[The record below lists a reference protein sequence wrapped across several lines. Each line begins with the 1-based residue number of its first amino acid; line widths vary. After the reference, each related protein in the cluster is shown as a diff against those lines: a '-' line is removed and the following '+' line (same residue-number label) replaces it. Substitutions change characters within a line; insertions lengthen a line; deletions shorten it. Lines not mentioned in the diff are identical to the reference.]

1 MKKTASRL
9 LALALTAS
17 LVLSGC
23 SSSGGTQEQTGS
35 ESETGSTTETTE
47 STESSETEETAQT
60 EHEPITDLVLAKVSS
75 SELAT
80 FNLLNS
86 ETSADTQYLTNIWDG
101 LLEVNNYGRAGSL
114 HRRGVEHRG
123 RRSDLDLQPA
133 RQRDM
138 GRCQWKRDGSGY
150 RSGLFNRNGVGAQ
163 LL

>member
-23 SSSGGTQEQTGS
+23 SSSSGTQEQTGT
-35 ESETGSTTETTE
+35 ESETGSSTETTETTD
-47 STESSETEETAQT
+47 SAETETETAQT

-80 FNLLNS
+80 FNLLSS

-101 LLEVNNYGRAGSL
+101 LLEVNNYGELVPL

-123 RRSDLDLQPA
+123 RRTDLDLQPA
-133 RQRDM
+133 RQRDL
-138 GRCQWKRDGSGY
+138 GRC
-150 RSGLFNRNGVGAQ
+150 
-163 LL
+163 

>member
-101 LLEVNNYGRAGSL
+101 LLEVNNYGELVPCIA
-114 HRRGVEHRG
+114 EE
-123 RRSDLDLQPA
+123 
-133 RQRDM
+133 
-138 GRCQWKRDGSGY
+138 
-150 RSGLFNRNGVGAQ
+150 
-163 LL
+163 

>member
-23 SSSGGTQEQTGS
+23 SSSSGTQEQTGT
-35 ESETGSTTETTE
+35 ESETGSSTETI
-47 STESSETEETAQT
+47 ETTDSAETETAQT
-60 EHEPITDLVLAKVSS
+60 EHEQITDLVLAKVSS

-101 LLEVNNYGRAGSL
+101 LLEVNN
-114 HRRGVEHRG
+114 
-123 RRSDLDLQPA
+123 
-133 RQRDM
+133 
-138 GRCQWKRDGSGY
+138 
-150 RSGLFNRNGVGAQ
+150 
-163 LL
+163 